1 MIKQAILI
9 IIGCITLFACG
20 ESAAYRIQGKVTHLE
35 DQTVYVFF
43 QGDNSNKVEVVE
55 CDKPGQ
61 FSIEQNQYGPFNS
74 ATLLF
79 ENKTI
84 WVTVYLE
91 EGQKI
96 TVSGDVE
103 YPALMQIKGGK
114 INNELTAFRKKI
126 GSLLREQADLYH
138 SLNSYATEENAID
151 ENDVTARLAN
161 VNHQISEQVYEY
173 IQANPNEE
181 ASVVLLEE
189 YFTDPDDTRKL
200 DELLALLDPQ
210 LSNFYLVKEL
220 EQFSERAKRTAL
232 GAEAPEFTVKNVYGK
247 PVSLDSF
254 PEKYLLLT
262 FTAPWCDMCQTE
274 NLFLDEII
282 QKYPKEQLD
291 MLLVSLDDDMEG
303 VKDVLKRDSI
313 QWNLVTDSAGQA
325 SMLLDLYNVSALPR
339 SFLIDEQGKIILKTE
354 NGTEIKQ
361 TIEKLL
367 DEEKE

>member
-1 MIKQAILI
+1 MIKQYILI
-9 IIGCITLFACG
+9 IIGCITLFSCG
-20 ESAAYRIQGKVTHLE
+20 ESDTYRIQGKVTNLE

-43 QGDNSNKVEVVE
+43 QGDNSNKVESVE

-61 FSIEQNQYGPFNS
+61 FSITQNQFGPFHS

-96 TVSGDVE
+96 TVTGDVE

-126 GSLLREQADLYH
+126 GSLLREQADLSH
-138 SLNSYATEENAID
+138 SLNLYASGENSID

-161 VNHQISEQVYEY
+161 VNHQISEQVFAY
-173 IQANPNEE
+173 IQANPDEE

-189 YFTDPDDTRKL
+189 YFADPDDTRKL
-200 DELLALLDPQ
+200 DELLAVLDPR
-210 LSNFYLVKEL
+210 LRNFYLVKEMG
-220 EQFSERAKRTAL
+220 QFSERAKRTAL
-232 GAEAPEFTVKNVYGK
+232 GVEAPEFSVKNIYGK

-254 PEKYLLLT
+254 PERYLLLT

-274 NLFLDEII
+274 NLYLDEII

-303 VKDVLKRDSI
+303 VKEVLKKDSI

-325 SMLLDLYNVSALPR
+325 TMLLELYNISALPR
-339 SFLIDEQGKIILKTE
+339 SFLIDEQGKIVLKTE

>member
-1 MIKQAILI
+1 MIKNYILI
-9 IIGCITLFACG
+9 IIGCITLFSCG
-20 ESAAYRIQGKVTHLE
+20 ESATYRIQGKVTNLE

-43 QGDNSNKVEVVE
+43 QGDHSNKVEAVE

-61 FSIEQNQYGPFNS
+61 FTIERSQFGPFHS

-79 ENKTI
+79 ENKTV

-96 TVSGDVE
+96 TVTGDVE

-114 INNELTAFRKKI
+114 INNELTSFRKKI
-126 GSLLREQADLYH
+126 GSLLREQADLYI
-138 SLNSYATEENAID
+138 SLNSPSSEENPVD
-151 ENDVTARLAN
+151 ENDLTARLAN
-161 VNHQISEQVYEY
+161 VNHQISEQVFEY
-173 IQANPNEE
+173 IQGNPDEE
-181 ASVVLLEE
+181 ASVVLMEE
-189 YFTDPDDTRKL
+189 YFADPDDTRKL
-200 DELLALLDPQ
+200 DELLALIDPK
-210 LSNFYLVKEL
+210 LNDFYLVKEL
-220 EQFSERAKRTAL
+220 GQFSERAKRTAL
-232 GAEAPEFTVKNVYGK
+232 GAEVPEFSVKNVYGK

-254 PEKYLLLT
+254 PERYLLLT

-303 VKDVLKRDSI
+303 VKEVLKKDSI

-325 SMLLDLYNVSALPR
+325 SMLLELYNVSALPR
-339 SFLIDEQGKIILKTE
+339 SFLIDEEGKIVLKTE
-354 NGTEIKQ
+354 SGTEIKH